1 MKGLILDYSIQE
13 NKGAINADNGE
24 RYYFTGADWRESQ
37 LPKKGDVIDFEV
49 DIENEKNAKMVYLAL
64 NDNRQVNRIN
74 LGYVGKPSD
83 PVDYEA
89 QERFSVVEWFTKTLR
104 DFGHFNGRSRRK
116 EYWIYT
122 LIIIGM
128 SIITLIIDN
137 AVIGAPVLT
146 WILAIVTLVPS
157 LALIVRRLHDI
168 NQSGWLAIISVI
180 PILNWIFIIIIGCIE
195 TQQENNQWGLPS
207 KRSL

>member
-13 NKGAINADNGE
+13 NKGAINTDNGE

-74 LGYVGKPSD
+74 LGYVGKPSN

-104 DFGHFNGRSRRK
+104 DFGYFNGRSRRK
-116 EYWIYT
+116 EYWIFT
-122 LIIIGM
+122 LVLIGM
-128 SIITLIIDN
+128 FIITLIIDN
-137 AVIGAPVLT
+137 AIFGTLALT
-146 WILAIVTLVPS
+146 YILGIVTLVPS

-168 NQSGWLAIISVI
+168 NQSGWFAIISFI
-180 PILNWIFIIIIGCIE
+180 PMVNWVFIIIIGCIE

-207 KRSL
+207 KKSL